1 MKKSFFVLSKNILFL
16 GVLMTVWGACT
27 PDPLKDLTPEET
39 QVFITNYEKNTKF
52 GDYKTFSLADS
63 VFTLQNQRSGVST
76 LPLDFRMLGSVT
88 NNMAKRGYNRVSK
101 TSNPDLGINVVR
113 ISETQSGVVANY
125 NPWNSYWGF
134 GGGVGGGFYYPPTY
148 SYYQT
153 TETYWHLEIVDLKKA
168 QAGQQASIIWNA
180 QIRGSGI
187 FDESTVAT
195 IVDNVFAQSDYL
207 KRN

>member
-1 MKKSFFVLSKNILFL
+1 MKNIPSAFL
-16 GVLMTVWGACT
+16 RSIVLVIGVIGWSCT
-27 PDPLKDLTPEET
+27 PNAIKDLTPEDS
-39 QVFITNYEKNTKF
+39 QVFITNYEKTAKF
-52 GDYKTFSLADS
+52 GDYNTFSLADS

-76 LPLDFRMLGSVT
+76 LALDFRILGAVT
-88 NNMAKRGYNRVSK
+88 NNMAKRGYSRVLR
-101 TSNPDLGINVVR
+101 SNKPDLGVNVVR

-134 GGGVGGGFYYPPTY
+134 GGGAGYYYPPTY

-153 TETYWHLEIVDLKKA
+153 TETYWYIEIIDLKNA
-168 QAGQQASIIWNA
+168 ATGQQASVIWNA

-187 FDESTVAT
+187 FDESTLST
-195 IVDNVFAQSDYL
+195 IIENVFTQSSYL